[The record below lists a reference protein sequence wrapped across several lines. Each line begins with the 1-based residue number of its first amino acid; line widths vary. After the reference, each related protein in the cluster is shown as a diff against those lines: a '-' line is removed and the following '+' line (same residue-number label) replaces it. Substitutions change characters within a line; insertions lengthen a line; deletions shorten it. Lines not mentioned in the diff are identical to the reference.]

1 MKISCTATKLIKKKN
16 DEEAVTGTRMGAG
29 EREVI
34 T

>member
-1 MKISCTATKLIKKKN
+1 MYRNQINKKKKN